1 MLHTCNVV
9 MTLQIEDVEWSE
21 VPHTNLVGGH
31 VPVSIGSHFLHHTN
45 PAIKFGIAIY
55 GWDRHDSYG
64 YSGGLQV
71 RWSTAN
77 QNMPNMR
84 LQNLLTFGS
93 ILY

>member
-1 MLHTCNVV
+1 MTCIFVV
-9 MTLQIEDVEWSE
+9 QGLAVTKMVSKLQIENVDWSE
-21 VPHTNLVGGH
+21 VPHTNLIGAH

-71 RWSTAN
+71 
-77 QNMPNMR
+77 
-84 LQNLLTFGS
+84 G
-93 ILY
+93 LYSFFVVFFVV